1 MTGDPSNPTETVKR
15 SVHVGS
21 DAGDAATTGELS
33 DLSLLEQVQA
43 RDQNA
48 MAALF
53 DRYGSLVY
61 SIAMRVLKE
70 PPSAEDVMQEVFVRI
85 WENPGTFISGRGSLA
100 GWLAVVAR
108 NRAVDVLRRRRPT
121 DSVDELVL
129 PTTTNLASEAE
140 RNIMMQKVRLVLE
153 RLPADQQRSLELA
166 FFEGLSHSEIAAQT
180 GTPLGTVKTRIRSAL
195 SHLREAVS
203 T

>member
-1 MTGDPSNPTETVKR
+1 MTRNTPNPIEAMKR

-21 DAGDAATTGELS
+21 DSGDSAAIDELS
-33 DLSLLEQVQA
+33 DLSALERVRA

-53 DRYGSLVY
+53 DRYGSMTY
-61 SIAMRVLKE
+61 SIALRVLRD
-70 PPSAEDVMQEVFVRI
+70 PSSAEDVMQEVFIRI
-85 WENPGTFISGRGSLA
+85 WENPEAFISGRGSLA
-100 GWLAVVAR
+100 GWLAVVTR
-108 NRAVDVLRRRRPT
+108 NRAVDVLRRRRP
-121 DSVDELVL
+121 SEPVDEVVL
-129 PTTTNLASEAE
+129 PAAANLASEAE
-140 RNIMMQKVRLVLE
+140 RNIMMQKVQLVLE

-195 SHLREAVS
+195 NNLREAIAR
-203 T
+203 